1 MPRFDLGTILQ
12 DAVSSGYGDLV
23 TRPTG
28 RAVRSSV
35 EAKLPNAEDGNVI
48 VIDFSAVR
56 CLDISCADEVVGKLL
71 LQYGKGEHFVLSGVT
86 EAHCESI
93 EMVLERHG
101 MTVVAQSRDGS
112 LQVLGQLD
120 EPVRR
125 AFVAV
130 QQSEASVASE
140 VADRLELSTEA
151 AQPLLDELLT
161 RRLVTREADQFKA
174 LSA

>member
-1 MPRFDLGTILQ
+1 M
-12 DAVSSGYGDLV
+12 

-35 EAKLPNAEDGNVI
+35 EEMLPQAEDGNTV

-71 LQYGKGEHFVLSGVT
+71 LQYGQGQYFVLSGVT

-101 MTVVAQSRDGS
+101 MSVVAQSRDGS
-112 LQVLGQLD
+112 LQVLGPLD

-125 AFVAV
+125 AFGAV
-130 QQSEASVASE
+130 QESDVAAASD
-140 VADRLELSTEA
+140 VADRLALTTEA

-161 RRLVTREADQFKA
+161 RRLVTLEADQFKA

>member
-1 MPRFDLGTILQ
+1 
-12 DAVSSGYGDLV
+12 VSYGYGDLV

-35 EAKLPNAEDGNVI
+35 EEMLPKPNEGNTV

-71 LQYGKGEHFVLSGVT
+71 LQYGKGQYFVLSGVT
-86 EAHCESI
+86 DAHCESI

-112 LQVLGQLD
+112 LQVLGPLD

-130 QQSEASVASE
+130 QQSDAAAASD
-140 VADRLELSTEA
+140 VADRLALTTED
-151 AQPLLDELLT
+151 AQPLLEELLT
-161 RRLVTREADQFKA
+161 RRLVIREADHFKA

>member
-1 MPRFDLGTILQ
+1 
-12 DAVSSGYGDLV
+12 V

-35 EAKLPNAEDGNVI
+35 EEMLPQAEDGNTV

-71 LQYGKGEHFVLSGVT
+71 LQYGQGQYFVLSGVT

-101 MTVVAQSRDGS
+101 MSVVAQSRDGS
-112 LQVLGQLD
+112 LQVLGPLD

-125 AFVAV
+125 AFGAV
-130 QQSEASVASE
+130 QESDVAAASD
-140 VADRLELSTEA
+140 VADRLALTTEA

-161 RRLVTREADQFKA
+161 RRLVTLEADQFKA

>member
-1 MPRFDLGTILQ
+1 MLPQTD
-12 DAVSSGYGDLV
+12 DDKLV
-23 TRPTG
+23 
-28 RAVRSSV
+28 
-35 EAKLPNAEDGNVI
+35 

-71 LQYGKGEHFVLSGVT
+71 LQYGQGQHFVLTGVT
-86 EAHCESI
+86 EAHCQSI

-112 LQVLGQLD
+112 LHVLGPLD

-130 QQSEASVASE
+130 QQSEAVAASD
-140 VADRLELSTEA
+140 VADRLALTAED

>member
-1 MPRFDLGTILQ
+1 MPRFDLGIILQ
-12 DAVSSGYGDLV
+12 DAVSYGYGDLV

-35 EAKLPNAEDGNVI
+35 EEMLPEHEDGHTV

-71 LQYGKGEHFVLSGVT
+71 LQYGQGKYFVLSGVS

-93 EMVLERHG
+93 DLVLERHG

-112 LQVLGQLD
+112 LQVLGPLD

-125 AFVAV
+125 AFVAI
-130 QQSEASVASE
+130 QQSDASAVSE
-140 VADRLELSTEA
+140 VADRLALTTEA

>member
-12 DAVSSGYGDLV
+12 DAVRCGYGDLV

-35 EAKLPNAEDGNVI
+35 EEMLPEQADGNTV

-71 LQYGKGEHFVLSGVT
+71 LQYGQGQYFVLSGVT

-93 EMVLERHG
+93 NLVLERHR

-112 LQVLGQLD
+112 LQVLGPLD

-130 QQSEASVASE
+130 QQSDVSAASD
-140 VADRLELSTEA
+140 VADRLALSREA

-161 RRLVTREADQFKA
+161 RRLVTQEADQFKA

>member
-1 MPRFDLGTILQ
+1 M
-12 DAVSSGYGDLV
+12 
-23 TRPTG
+23 
-28 RAVRSSV
+28 
-35 EAKLPNAEDGNVI
+35 LPKSEDGNTV
-48 VIDFSAVR
+48 VIDFGAVR

-71 LQYGKGEHFVLSGVT
+71 LQYGNGQYFVLSGVT

-112 LQVLGQLD
+112 LQVLGPLD

-125 AFVAV
+125 AFVAL
-130 QQSEASVASE
+130 QESDTAAASDVAT
-140 VADRLELSTEA
+140 RLALTTED

-161 RRLVTREADQFKA
+161 RRLVVREADQFKA